1 MLLKGIF
8 SSVSM
13 VISDPKNL
21 LIYVDVIY
29 VRDLLQP
36 DEEEE
41 EERIEVFFLRQ
52 FEVFLQAREKSFL

>member
-1 MLLKGIF
+1 
-8 SSVSM
+8 M

-36 DEEEE
+36 DEKEE

-52 FEVFLQAREKSFL
+52 FEVFLQA